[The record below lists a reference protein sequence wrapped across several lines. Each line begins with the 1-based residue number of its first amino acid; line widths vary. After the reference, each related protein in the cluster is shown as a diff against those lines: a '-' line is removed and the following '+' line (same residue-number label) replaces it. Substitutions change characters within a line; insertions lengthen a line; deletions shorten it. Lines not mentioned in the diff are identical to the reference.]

1 MLTRSLA
8 KLMLDSPTN
17 TKLVPLIKWSPP
29 QQIIPTNYL
38 LIIPDELLTRIFS
51 FLPLSDI
58 GMICLIGSSLLRDK
72 VVAWITTTSCC
83 KRIMGGVN
91 RKMMEQQAGYDNF
104 IRVCHQFGMLCKRA
118 SMLYS
123 TSTYSWYSR
132 LERLVSYG
140 PSFGANWAWLQH
152 LPALVLGGM
161 RQRIAS

>member
-58 GMICLIGSSLLRDK
+58 GMICLTGSSLLRDK
-72 VVAWITTTSCC
+72 VVAWITTTS
-83 KRIMGGVN
+83 
-91 RKMMEQQAGYDNF
+91 
-104 IRVCHQFGMLCKRA
+104 
-118 SMLYS
+118 
-123 TSTYSWYSR
+123 
-132 LERLVSYG
+132 
-140 PSFGANWAWLQH
+140 
-152 LPALVLGGM
+152 
-161 RQRIAS
+161 